1 MKVLVVDDDPTLRGL
16 VAYALRQ
23 EGFLVLEAADGPAA
37 IRTIDDEAP
46 ELVVLD
52 VNLPRMS
59 GFEIVK
65 RMRSEQI
72 EIPVL
77 LLTARS
83 DEEDQIRGLELGAD
97 DYLTKPFSP
106 RTLIARVHALLRR
119 AGRDRPGTIST
130 GRIELDLESQS
141 VRIDGGT
148 SVRLTHLEFRLLQLL
163 LSNAGRTLEAERL
176 SGHVW
181 GHRGQ
186 GDRQLLKQLV
196 RRLRQKLE
204 TDPSNPH
211 FLLTAPGIGYVLHT
225 DPSPRQ
231 T

>member
-23 EGFLVLEAADGPAA
+23 EGFLVLEAGDGPAA
-37 IRTIDDEAP
+37 LKAIDDEAP
-46 ELVVLD
+46 ELLVLD

-59 GFEIVK
+59 GFEVVK
-65 RMRSEQI
+65 RMRSDEV

-119 AGRDRPGTIST
+119 AGRDRPGTVSA
-130 GRIELDLESQS
+130 GRLELDVEAQT
-141 VRIDGGT
+141 VKIDGG
-148 SVRLTHLEFRLLQLL
+148 SAVRLTHLEFRLLQLL
-163 LSNAGRTLEAERL
+163 LSNAGRTMDAERL

-204 TDPSNPH
+204 TDPSDPR
-211 FLLTAPGIGYVLHT
+211 LLITAPGIGYVLRT
-225 DPSPRQ
+225 DPPS
-231 T
+231 

>member
-23 EGFLVLEAADGPAA
+23 EGFLFLEAGDGPAA
-37 IRTIDDEAP
+37 LKAIDDEAP
-46 ELVVLD
+46 ELLVLD

-59 GFEIVK
+59 GFEVVK
-65 RMRSEQI
+65 RMRSDEV

-119 AGRDRPGTIST
+119 AGRDRPGTVSA
-130 GRIELDLESQS
+130 GRLELDVEAQT
-141 VRIDGGT
+141 VKIDGG
-148 SVRLTHLEFRLLQLL
+148 SAVRLTHLEFRLLQLL
-163 LSNAGRTLEAERL
+163 LSNAGRTMDAERL

-204 TDPSNPH
+204 TDPSDPR
-211 FLLTAPGIGYVLHT
+211 LLITAPGIGYVLRT
-225 DPSPRQ
+225 DPPS
-231 T
+231 

>member
-1 MKVLVVDDDPTLRGL
+1 LKVLVVDDDPTLRGL

-23 EGFLVLEAADGPAA
+23 EGFLVLEAGDGPAA
-37 IRTIDDEAP
+37 LKAIDDEAP
-46 ELVVLD
+46 ELLVLD

-59 GFEIVK
+59 GFEVVK
-65 RMRSEQI
+65 RMRSDEV

-119 AGRDRPGTIST
+119 AGRDRPGTVSA
-130 GRIELDLESQS
+130 GRLELDVEAQT
-141 VRIDGGT
+141 VKIDGG
-148 SVRLTHLEFRLLQLL
+148 SAVRLTHLEFRLLQLL
-163 LSNAGRTLEAERL
+163 LSNAGRTMDAERL

-204 TDPSNPH
+204 TDPSDPR
-211 FLLTAPGIGYVLHT
+211 LLITAPGIGYVLRT
-225 DPSPRQ
+225 DPPS
-231 T
+231 

>member
-1 MKVLVVDDDPTLRGL
+1 LKILIVDDDPTLRSL
-16 VAYALRQ
+16 VAYAFRQ
-23 EGFLVLEAADGPAA
+23 EGFLVLEAIDGPAA
-37 IRTIDDEAP
+37 LQAIDDEAP

-52 VNLPRMS
+52 VNLPRMN

-65 RMRSEQI
+65 RMRSEQV

-119 AGRDRPGTIST
+119 AGRDRPGIAST
-130 GRIELDLESQS
+130 GRIELDLESQI
-141 VRIDGGT
+141 VRVDGNPG
-148 SVRLTHLEFRLLQLL
+148 VRLTHLEFRLLQLL
-163 LSNAGRTLEAERL
+163 LSNAGRTMDAERL
-176 SGHVW
+176 SAHVW
-181 GHRGQ
+181 GYRGR

-204 TDPSNPH
+204 EDPSNPR
-211 FLLTAPGIGYVLHT
+211 FLLTAPGIGYVLQS
-225 DPSPRQ
+225 DPSQ
-231 T
+231 SD

>member
-23 EGFLVLEAADGPAA
+23 EGFLVLEAGDGPAA
-37 IRTIDDEAP
+37 LKAIDDEAP
-46 ELVVLD
+46 ELLVLD

-59 GFEIVK
+59 GFEVVK
-65 RMRSEQI
+65 RMRSDEV

-83 DEEDQIRGLELGAD
+83 DEVDQIRGLELGAD

-119 AGRDRPGTIST
+119 AGRDRPGTVSA
-130 GRIELDLESQS
+130 GRLELDVEAQT
-141 VRIDGGT
+141 VKIDGG
-148 SVRLTHLEFRLLQLL
+148 SAVRLTHLEFRLLQLL
-163 LSNAGRTLEAERL
+163 LSNAGRTMDAERL

-204 TDPSNPH
+204 TDPSDPR
-211 FLLTAPGIGYVLHT
+211 LLITAPGIGYVLRT
-225 DPSPRQ
+225 DPPS
-231 T
+231 

>member
-1 MKVLVVDDDPTLRGL
+1 MKVLVGDDDPTLRGL

-23 EGFLVLEAADGPAA
+23 EGFLVLEAGDGPAA
-37 IRTIDDEAP
+37 LKAIDDEAP
-46 ELVVLD
+46 ELLVLD

-59 GFEIVK
+59 GFEVVK
-65 RMRSEQI
+65 RMRSDEV

-119 AGRDRPGTIST
+119 AGRDRPGTVSA
-130 GRIELDLESQS
+130 GRLELDVEAQT
-141 VRIDGGT
+141 VKIDGG
-148 SVRLTHLEFRLLQLL
+148 SAVRLTHLEFRLLQLL
-163 LSNAGRTLEAERL
+163 LSNAGRTMDAERL

-204 TDPSNPH
+204 TDPSDPR
-211 FLLTAPGIGYVLHT
+211 LLITAPGIGYVLRT
-225 DPSPRQ
+225 DPPS
-231 T
+231 